1 MAKFNTLKHKDICV
15 SLSSYHSYSTTFQRF
30 DDTDSKGYISHDDGT
45 YTYFLFGEKEYRF
58 RYDPVPGI
66 GRSHWHRK
74 GPSKYLKYRHFID
87 LSTTDTHPLSY
98 DNESLGDISFKK
110 SKFKSDLWDVVC
122 MKDYDQ
128 NVGDLRTHMSWKKKK
143 KRKQWM

>member
-1 MAKFNTLKHKDICV
+1 MAKFHTLKHKDICV
-15 SLSSYHSYSTTFQRF
+15 TLSSWHSYSTVFWDEGSSERYGHI
-30 DDTDSKGYISHDDGT
+30 KYEDGT
-45 YTYFLFGEKEYRF
+45 YTYLLAGNKEYRF

-74 GPSKYLKYRHFID
+74 GPSKYLKYKHFID
-87 LSTTDTHPLSY
+87 LSITDTHPLSY
-98 DNESLGDISFKK
+98 DDESLGDVSFRKG
-110 SKFKSDLWDVVC
+110 KFKGYFWDVAYT
-122 MKDYDQ
+122 KDYDQ